1 MTKGER
7 ENIDTIIEG
16 LDTTT
21 TTLEGCNRSVSRLA
35 YEYQKS
41 KDLSKAQS
49 NSFEIV
55 CKQMEKA
62 IAEINKFT
70 DYLDLYGTREV

>member
-21 TTLEGCNRSVSRLA
+21 LEGCNVSVSRLA
-35 YEYQKS
+35 REYRNT
-41 KDLSKAQS
+41 KDLSKAQAD
-49 NSFEIV
+49 SFEIV
-55 CKQMEKA
+55 CKQIERA
-62 IAEINKFT
+62 INEINKFV
-70 DYLDLYGTREV
+70 DYLELYGTREV

>member
-21 TTLEGCNRSVSRLA
+21 LEGCNRGISRLA